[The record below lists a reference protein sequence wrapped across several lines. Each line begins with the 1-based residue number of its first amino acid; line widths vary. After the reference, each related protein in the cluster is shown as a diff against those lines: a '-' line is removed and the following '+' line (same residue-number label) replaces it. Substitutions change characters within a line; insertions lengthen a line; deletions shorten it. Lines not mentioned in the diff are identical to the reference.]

1 MEELKAIHSILS
13 EAKKYGL
20 ETEVIWSTLN
30 SLKSDPTQTIVEAME
45 NGMNEW
51 IK

>member
-1 MEELKAIHSILS
+1 MDEIKAIYSILR
-13 EAKKYGL
+13 EAKEYGL
-20 ETEVIWSTLN
+20 ETEVIWSALN
-30 SLKSDPTQTIVEAME
+30 SLKSDPSQTPIEAME